1 MQISEI
7 SEKVNKIAH
16 NWEEFKSVNNR
27 KLEEIAK
34 KGKNDPLLDQQ
45 LFRISN
51 DLDEQKSR
59 LDNFQSML
67 ESPILGESRFS
78 NNDHEY
84 KQAFTDY
91 IRKGN
96 DSNLI
101 NLEAKSFLS
110 SNDPDGGYLIRE
122 NVSTNIIKNIET
134 NVVMRNICS
143 VQKISTDS
151 LDILQENEN
160 LSSGWVQ
167 ETQAREDTKTAK
179 LARNRIQVH
188 EMYAQPKATQK
199 LIDDSSIDIEKWLEE
214 QLIESFSLLEGESFI
229 HGDGIAKPKGILSYE
244 DGINN
249 DQIEQL
255 KSDNISADNLM
266 QMYFSLNQ
274 KYANNA
280 SFLMNRLTLSKV
292 RAIKC
297 ENTGQ
302 YLWNPALG
310 KNSVDTLLGLPV
322 YLDSYMPLIEKNNIA
337 VALADFKTA
346 YKIVDR
352 AGIRVLR
359 DPFTH
364 KPFIKFY
371 TTKRVGGAVVNSRA
385 IKLLKII

>member
-7 SEKVNKIAH
+7 SEKVNKMAH
-16 NWEEFKSVNNR
+16 SWEEFKSVNNK
-27 KLEEIAK
+27 KLEEISK
-34 KGKNDPLLDQQ
+34 KGRHDPLYDQQ
-45 LFRISN
+45 LSKISN

-59 LDNFQSML
+59 LDSFQSSMHAPL
-67 ESPILGESRFS
+67 LGDSRLS
-78 NNDHEY
+78 DIDHEY

-101 NLEAKSFLS
+101 NLESKSFLS
-110 SNDPDGGYLIRE
+110 SNDPDGGYLIRD
-122 NVSTNIIKNIET
+122 NVSSNIIQNIEQ
-134 NVVMRNICS
+134 NVVMRNISS
-143 VQKISTDS
+143 VQRISTDS
-151 LDILQENEN
+151 LDILQENEK

-167 ETQAREDTKTAK
+167 EAQARDDTNTPK
-179 LARNRIQVH
+179 LSRNRIQVH

-214 QLIESFSLLEGESFI
+214 NLIESFSLLEGESFI
-229 HGDGIAKPKGILSYE
+229 HGDGVSKPKGILSYE
-244 DGINN
+244 DGFDNG
-249 DQIEQL
+249 QIEQM
-255 KSDNISADNLM
+255 KTAEISAEKLM

-280 SFLMNRLTLSKV
+280 SFLMNRLTLSQV
-292 RAIKC
+292 RSLKC

-310 KNSVDTLLGLPV
+310 KNSVDTIMGLPV
-322 YLDSYMPLIEKNNIA
+322 HLDSYMPLVEKDNIA
-337 VALADFKTA
+337 IALADFKTA

-352 AGIRVLR
+352 SGIRVLR

-371 TTKRVGGAVVNSRA
+371 TTKRVGGAVTNSKA
-385 IKLLKII
+385 IKLLKIV